1 MKKEIKTDK
10 APQPIG
16 PYSQG
21 IEFGDFIFL
30 SGQIGIDPDTG
41 SLKEGIEGQA
51 KQALENIKKILESCG
66 LSMQNIVKTTIFLKN
81 MGDFPEV
88 NEIYAGYFNPPFPAR
103 STVAVKDLP
112 KGALVEIEV
121 IVHK

>member
-1 MKKEIKTDK
+1 VKKEIKTDK